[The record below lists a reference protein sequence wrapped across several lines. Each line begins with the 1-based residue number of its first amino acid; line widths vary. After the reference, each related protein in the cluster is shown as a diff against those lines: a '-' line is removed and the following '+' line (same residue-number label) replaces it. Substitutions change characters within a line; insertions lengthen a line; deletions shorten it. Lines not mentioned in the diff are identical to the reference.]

1 MQRFNIGLARRQ
13 GRIAACLVVLFGVF
27 AAVGSARA
35 APCLDPLAAE
45 ATLRPGFHENLDLNA
60 LRRLYASAPVCVWSD
75 ESAVA
80 LTDVLAKAATHGLD
94 PQDFHLGELAR
105 PAAFLDARLRDLLL
119 SDAAIRY
126 ARDMR
131 NGRVELESIEDDV
144 DFPRPVMDPVA
155 ELRGALGRN
164 AVEEWLAALPPR
176 QPEYARLVD
185 AYALYRG
192 MAARGGWDALPSPE
206 KSLRPGQASSLVLAL
221 RRRLRAEGDLA
232 ETYAAPEGDDRFEGR
247 VVEAL
252 EHFQRRHG
260 LDADGIL
267 GKKTLAALNVGAAER
282 AAQIAINLE
291 RWRTLAGAIQPTRVE
306 VNAAAATA
314 ALIIDGKPALTMR
327 TVVGKKKT
335 PTPIMRSVIGSI
347 VVNPPWVVPAS
358 IARKEILPLLKRQ
371 PAYLAENDMYWRDN
385 QIVQAPGEK
394 NSLGRLK
401 FELASSFDVYLHDT
415 PARSLF
421 ARDDRA
427 RSHGCVRLEKP
438 LELAER
444 LLDGDPLWPRER
456 IEAAIA
462 EGATLRIPMSD
473 DIPVVI
479 LYWTSFVDEDGT
491 VEFRDDLYGRDA
503 RLMAALERRKPAALA
518 ESISAPKA
526 CGV

>member
-1 MQRFNIGLARRQ
+1 MQRFNIGLDRRQ
-13 GRIAACLVVLFGVF
+13 GRIAACLVVLLGVF
-27 AAVGSARA
+27 AAAGSARA
-35 APCLDPLAAE
+35 ALCMDPLAAE
-45 ATLRPGFHENLDLNA
+45 ATPRPGFHESLDLNA
-60 LRRLYASAPVCVWSD
+60 LRRFYASAPICVWSD
-75 ESAVA
+75 ESAAA
-80 LTDVLAKAATHGLD
+80 LTDVLAKAAAHGLD
-94 PQDFHLGELAR
+94 PQDFHLAELAR
-105 PAAFLDARLRDLLL
+105 PAAFLDERLRDLLL

-144 DFPRPVMDPVA
+144 DFPRPVIDPVA
-155 ELRGALGRN
+155 ELRGAISRN

-192 MAARGGWDALPSPE
+192 MAARGGWDALPPPE
-206 KSLRPGQASSLVLAL
+206 KSLRPGQASSLVPAL
-221 RRRLRAEGDLA
+221 RRRLQAEGDLA
-232 ETYAAPEGDDRFEGR
+232 ETYAAPEGGDRFEGR
-247 VVEAL
+247 VVEAI

-267 GKKTLAALNVGAAER
+267 GKKTLAALNVSAAER
-282 AAQIAINLE
+282 AAQIAMNLE

-347 VVNPPWVVPAS
+347 VVNPPWVIPAS
-358 IARKEILPLLKRQ
+358 ITRKEILPLLKRQ
-371 PAYLAENDMYWRDN
+371 PTYLAENDMYWRDN

-444 LLDGDPLWPRER
+444 LLDGEPLWPRER

-462 EGATLRIPMSD
+462 EGATLRIPILD
-473 DIPVVI
+473 VPVVI
-479 LYWTSFVDEDGT
+479 LYWTSFVDEDGP

-503 RLMAALERRKPAALA
+503 RLMAALERRKPAPLA
-518 ESISAPKA
+518 EIISAPKA
-526 CGV
+526 CGA